1 MINVVDVHVAL
12 GIGRTL
18 WIIRRT
24 LCSRRQEMINV
35 GNSFCFL
42 PKITLIASVVVFYIK
57 S

>member
-24 LCSRRQEMINV
+24 LYSRRQEMINV

-42 PKITLIASVVVFYIK
+42 PKITLIASFVVFHIK